1 MLVPLGA
8 RRAIERISST
18 SSRGTGVDRKFRI
31 EWRVVIAVV
40 TLLASPQVDTSSVIF
55 ASVVDSGC

>member
-8 RRAIERISST
+8 RRATERISST

>member
-8 RRAIERISST
+8 RRATERISST

-40 TLLASPQVDTSSVIF
+40 TLLAGPQVDTSSVIF
-55 ASVVDSGC
+55 ASVVDSVC